1 MNITNRHAPPTRFDA
16 VEIFRLAAIVGDPV
30 GVPAV
35 LPAVFGAV
43 AEPTPAAAAVL
54 VLLPP
59 ETRW

>member
-1 MNITNRHAPPTRFDA
+1 

-59 ETRW
+59 ATRW